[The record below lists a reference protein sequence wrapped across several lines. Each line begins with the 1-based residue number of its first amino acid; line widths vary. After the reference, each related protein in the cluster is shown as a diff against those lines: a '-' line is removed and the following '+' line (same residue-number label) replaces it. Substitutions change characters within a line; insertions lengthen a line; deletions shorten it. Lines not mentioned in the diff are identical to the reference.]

1 MQKKKAEAS
10 VAHVAQTGSAVKPD
24 SMPDDQTS
32 QRKQSEHGQRSQQE
46 AVQHAEANLIDQA
59 TVQKADSFIGE
70 AQEGS
75 NAEQVAPPRV
85 KKQKVMNDDEKQQ
98 IEDFIQ
104 IDPQG
109 PFLSNCKFVEKQDN
123 L

>member
-1 MQKKKAEAS
+1 
-10 VAHVAQTGSAVKPD
+10 V
-24 SMPDDQTS
+24 
-32 QRKQSEHGQRSQQE
+32 
-46 AVQHAEANLIDQA
+46 
-59 TVQKADSFIGE
+59 
-70 AQEGS
+70 
-75 NAEQVAPPRV
+75 EQVAPPRV

>member
-1 MQKKKAEAS
+1 M
-10 VAHVAQTGSAVKPD
+10 AHVAQTASAAKPE
-24 SMPDDQTS
+24 SMPEDQAS
-32 QRKQSEHGQRSQQE
+32 QRKQSELGQRSQQE
-46 AVQHAEANLIDQA
+46 AVQHAEANPIDQA
-59 TVQKADSFIGE
+59 VVQKADSFIAE

>member
-10 VAHVAQTGSAVKPD
+10 AAKPE
-24 SMPDDQTS
+24 SMPEDQAS
-32 QRKQSEHGQRSQQE
+32 QRKQSELGQRSQQE
-46 AVQHAEANLIDQA
+46 VVQHAEANPIDQA
-59 TVQKADSFIGE
+59 VVQKADSFIAE

-75 NAEQVAPPRV
+75 NVEKVAPPRV